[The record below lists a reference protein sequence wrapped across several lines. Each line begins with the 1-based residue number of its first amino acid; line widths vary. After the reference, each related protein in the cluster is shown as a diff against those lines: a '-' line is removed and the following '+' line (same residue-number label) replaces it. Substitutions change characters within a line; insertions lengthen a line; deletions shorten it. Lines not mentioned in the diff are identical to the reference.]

1 MEKLG
6 NMRVNLLV
14 DIISTLDNS
23 IIENYSKNEHRGW
36 IVAEKSPSHRTIPEG
51 FDLCRR

>member
-6 NMRVNLLV
+6 NTRVILSV
-14 DIISTLDNS
+14 DIISTPDNS
-23 IIENYSKNEHRGW
+23 IMENYSKNEL
-36 IVAEKSPSHRTIPEG
+36 HRTIPEG